1 MHIIFR
7 TLCFIAFLS
16 FFTALAIYFPLPE
29 IATKCPPE
37 AKEPILDLNQFAG
50 RVKQC
55 DLPKLL
61 SSLLDDQNR
70 ARSSGFIYIY
80 SKDED
85 EDGDDE
91 IYKVGRTASTVGVD
105 KRLKQWKRK
114 CKKRLR
120 LEKKFF
126 LEQNHELC
134 ESMIHL
140 ELKSKGLWCG
150 YLFCETCSGSHKEF
164 FKADLKIIIECCYFW
179 VDYFNELEKNKYQL
193 M

>member
-1 MHIIFR
+1 MHLIFR
-7 TLCFIAFLS
+7 ILCFTVFLI
-16 FFTALAIYFPLPE
+16 FFTTLAIYFPVQEEITIRKPPPE
-29 IATKCPPE
+29 I
-37 AKEPILDLNQFAG
+37 KEPSVDLNQFAG
-50 RVKQC
+50 RVKQR

-61 SSLLDDQNR
+61 SGLLDHQNR

-80 SKDED
+80 KKNED
-85 EDGDDE
+85 EDNE

-120 LEKKFF
+120 LVKKFF
-126 LEQNHELC
+126 VEGCHELC

-150 YLFCETCSGSHKEF
+150 FLKCKTCCGSHKEF
-164 FKADLKIIIECCYFW
+164 FKADLDTIIECCCFW
-179 VDYFNELEKNKYQL
+179 VDYFNELEKNKHYL